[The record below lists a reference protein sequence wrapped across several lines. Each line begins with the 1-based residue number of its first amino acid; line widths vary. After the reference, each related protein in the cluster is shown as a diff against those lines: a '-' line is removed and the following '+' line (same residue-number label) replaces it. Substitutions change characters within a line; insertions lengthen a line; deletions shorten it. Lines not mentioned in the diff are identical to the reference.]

1 MSAQHSCST
10 MTLQTVEADLGEQ
23 AYHQSTTNHAY
34 DSDRARNIALSERLI
49 SLYMKKFKMDARQAR
64 EAVDMEMADK
74 YAPNPWDAPA
84 PRKYQQRR
92 QPRKDVKAEMMV
104 SCQGSRSTVYSEEQW
119 DLFEK
124 LLK

>member
-1 MSAQHSCST
+1 
-10 MTLQTVEADLGEQ
+10 MTLQALEADLGEQ
-23 AYHQSTTNHAY
+23 AYHQSTINHAY

-64 EAVDMEMADK
+64 EAVELEMADK
-74 YAPNPWDAPA
+74 YAPA

-92 QPRKDVKAEMMV
+92 QPPKDVNTEMMV
-104 SCQGSRSTVYSEEQW
+104 SCQGSRSTLYSEEQW

-124 LLK
+124 SLK

>member
-1 MSAQHSCST
+1 
-10 MTLQTVEADLGEQ
+10 MTLQALEADLGEQ
-23 AYHQSTTNHAY
+23 AYHQSTINHAY

-64 EAVDMEMADK
+64 EAVELEMADK
-74 YAPNPWDAPA
+74 YAPNPWDVPA

-92 QPRKDVKAEMMV
+92 QPPKDVNTEMMV
-104 SCQGSRSTVYSEEQW
+104 SCQGSRSTLYSEEQW

-124 LLK
+124 SLK